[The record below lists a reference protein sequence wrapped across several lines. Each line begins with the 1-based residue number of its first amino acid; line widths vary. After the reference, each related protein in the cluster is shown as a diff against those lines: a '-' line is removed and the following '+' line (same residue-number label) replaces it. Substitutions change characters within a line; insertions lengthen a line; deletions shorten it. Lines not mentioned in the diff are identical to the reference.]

1 MKETQNTKRYF
12 LLHPQEVG
20 GLCLGGVFLLTVY
33 GVELIY
39 IKSFLLIL
47 CPLILFLAVYIFHL
61 ALRRIRIDEIGITLY
76 GFLQKKRTIL
86 WDELNC
92 HGYFVH
98 ATYYKRFRRF
108 FYFSRIPLHGGVNF
122 LGLGA
127 MPSPTDDLLY
137 VAEQR
142 DVEEVIEYYYQQHKG
157 KKKRR

>member
-1 MKETQNTKRYF
+1 MFRHKPDGYAAFPLF
-12 LLHPQEVG
+12 LLPFMVA
-20 GLCLGGVFLLTVY
+20 
-33 GVELIY
+33 
-39 IKSFLLIL
+39 
-47 CPLILFLAVYIFHL
+47 LAVYIFHL
-61 ALRRIRIDEIGITLY
+61 ALRRIRIDETGITLY

-86 WDELNC
+86 WGELNC

-108 FYFSRIPLHGGVNF
+108 FYFSRVPLHGGVNF

-142 DVEEVIEYYYQQHKG
+142 DVEEVIEYYVQQHKD

>member
-1 MKETQNTKRYF
+1 MIALEVATYFMFRHKPDGYAAFPLF
-12 LLHPQEVG
+12 LLPFMIV
-20 GLCLGGVFLLTVY
+20 
-33 GVELIY
+33 
-39 IKSFLLIL
+39 
-47 CPLILFLAVYIFHL
+47 LAVGCFQS
-61 ALRRIRIDEIGITLY
+61 ALRRIRIDETGITLY

-92 HGYFVH
+92 HGNFVH

-108 FYFSRIPLHGGVNF
+108 FYFSRVPLHGGVNF

-142 DVEEVIEYYYQQHKG
+142 DVEEVIEYFVQQHKS